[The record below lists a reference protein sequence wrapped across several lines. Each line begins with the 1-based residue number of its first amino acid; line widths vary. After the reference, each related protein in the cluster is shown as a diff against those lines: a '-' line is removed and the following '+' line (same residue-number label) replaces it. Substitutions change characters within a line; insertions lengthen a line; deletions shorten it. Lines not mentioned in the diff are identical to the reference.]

1 MPAAIIGLDVKSLA
15 STQWPAT
22 PGPCPAPRCSELCPH
37 LTSTCSIG
45 AAQPSSQ
52 WHLMF
57 QRATEDLGFHW
68 DLRRREISREGF
80 PQTWNS
86 QKKKTSWI
94 RFPLLKDLVRE
105 SKQSHSLRTSPAV
118 WSIMEVLFKILYV
131 WREKRTYEKN
141 AWKKWMVFKYEK
153 FGKASGAFARR
164 GLAIVTRGSLLSL
177 DPSFTLFLPW
187 ALCLNNT
194 GV

>member
-1 MPAAIIGLDVKSLA
+1 MATSPRSLT
-15 STQWPAT
+15 SQPQ
-22 PGPCPAPRCSELCPH
+22 CSELCPH
-37 LTSTCSIG
+37 LTSTRSIG
-45 AAQPSSQ
+45 AARSSPQ

-57 QRATEDLGFHW
+57 QRATEDLGFYW

-94 RFPLLKDLVRE
+94 IFPLLKDLVLE
-105 SKQSHSLRTSPAV
+105 SKQPRRLRISPAA

-131 WREKRTYEKN
+131 WRGRRTYEKN

-153 FGKASGAFARR
+153 FGKASGTFTRH
-164 GLAIVTRGSLLSL
+164 GLATVTRGSPLSL

-187 ALCLNNT
+187 ALCLNDT